1 MGESGCFFKA
11 LPTKGLAKKEKKTK
25 MERDQNMY
33 VAFFVSAEGGKA
45 DNRLFSEKAKNN
57 SASSK
62 SSILCSYSWSSNFQ
76 RATFWKLFLRKN
88 SRKNRYL
95 LRMNKIKL
103 NVYKNI
109 LQEVCEKF
117 DGAEEF
123 INQKIEE
130 TCCHEKLSVE
140 EVTYFVYERLCFVV
154 SF

>member
-62 SSILCSYSWSSNFQ
+62 SSILCSYS
-76 RATFWKLFLRKN
+76 
-88 SRKNRYL
+88 
-95 LRMNKIKL
+95 
-103 NVYKNI
+103 
-109 LQEVCEKF
+109 
-117 DGAEEF
+117 
-123 INQKIEE
+123 
-130 TCCHEKLSVE
+130 
-140 EVTYFVYERLCFVV
+140 
-154 SF
+154 